1 MERGTPDGPVA
12 QSAVAGRIPL
22 AVVVVDGAGLVSHWS
37 AGARRLFGCP
47 KEEAVG
53 RPAGDLL
60 PVHGA
65 MRESRGAR
73 EAREDHEP
81 HGAYAGLGPD
91 LETSLGG
98 HISYPAAGRARLTGP
113 ARGGSARVDVI
124 WWAYPLVGPGP
135 ERLLVL
141 AADAEALAAHEGPG
155 AGWDVGG
162 EHGERVEGVGRD
174 ERGDRVERLERLER
188 AGWDAPGE
196 QAERV
201 GWVERAGWD
210 ARGERVEGVGRDER
224 GDRVE
229 RLERLERAGWDARGE
244 QAERVGWVERAGWD
258 ARGERVEGVGRDER
272 GDRVERLERLERAG
286 WDAPGEQAERVGWVE
301 RAGWDARGERAG
313 RGEHGERVELAAHE
327 GPGDGWDARGEQ
339 AERAGRD
346 ACSERVERVARAGR
360 DARGEQA
367 KLVEQVERIAPGF
380 ALHTDFPGADELAA
394 RLPEIL
400 PSMSVDD
407 SSRIVAQVLE
417 LGYPVLEFS
426 RHDRVPVTPDWGVA
440 RRDERKARR
449 QRAERAAAYGLPA
462 AEHDAGDDEGE
473 DLEYAAVRERLEF
486 LNEVSGRIGSSL
498 DLSHTILEVSRAVVP
513 RFTDVAGTYLREQVV
528 AGEGFPEGPPDETT
542 LWHRVAVEHTDEP
555 GRWDDVVPVGESMP
569 FPAHTPFFQCM
580 TSGDP
585 VLVPRITEEM
595 GNAIA
600 SQFEK
605 RDIRPLINHR
615 SMLVVPLKARNV
627 VLGFMILLRHR
638 ERPVFNDM
646 DRVTGAELAARA
658 GLVLDNARMYTYQ
671 ESVADTLQDSMLPHI
686 QPRMSGCDIATRYL
700 PGTLLGRVG
709 GDWFDSVKL
718 PGSRTAL
725 VVGDVMGHGL
735 NSAAMMG
742 QLRTA
747 VQTMAALDLPPEQLL
762 RNLDDLAQRLGEHYL
777 ATCLYAVY
785 DPIAGELN
793 LANAGHIPPVLV
805 RAEDGRSELLDL
817 PTGAPIGVGG
827 VPFESV
833 RVRVAPGDRLLMC
846 TDGLVEVRGE
856 DIGVGLAT
864 LTESAAHPAA
874 SMDEACDTI
883 IRALNPH
890 GGRKDDVALLMARL
904 NGIAGDDVARW
915 RLTPE
920 PSEVSRVREL
930 TRAQL
935 RAWSLDALDALGDTA
950 ELLVSELVTNVV
962 RHARSGRLDLRLVRA
977 GTLLCEV
984 EDDDPALPTLL
995 SAGPGDEYGRGLRVV
1010 STLAKEWGTS
1020 RTDSGKTVWFELPLP
1035 RR

>member
-1 MERGTPDGPVA
+1 MERGTPGAPVT
-12 QSAVAGRIPL
+12 QSAASGRIPL

-37 AGARRLFGCP
+37 VGARRLFGYA

-53 RPAGDLL
+53 RPVGDLL

-65 MRESRGAR
+65 IPEDRE
-73 EAREDHEP
+73 P
-81 HGAYAGLGPD
+81 YGAYDGLGPD
-91 LETSLGG
+91 LETSLDGR
-98 HISYPAAGRARLTGP
+98 ISYPAAGRARLTGP
-113 ARGGSARVDVI
+113 GRAPADRLDVL

-141 AADAEALAAHEGPG
+141 AADAT
-155 AGWDVGG
+155 
-162 EHGERVEGVGRD
+162 
-174 ERGDRVERLERLER
+174 RLS
-188 AGWDAPGE
+188 APGE
-196 QAERV
+196 Q
-201 GWVERAGWD
+201 
-210 ARGERVEGVGRDER
+210 EGGGDE
-224 GDRVE
+224 
-229 RLERLERAGWDARGE
+229 
-244 QAERVGWVERAGWD
+244 Q
-258 ARGERVEGVGRDER
+258 
-272 GDRVERLERLERAG
+272 
-286 WDAPGEQAERVGWVE
+286 
-301 RAGWDARGERAG
+301 
-313 RGEHGERVELAAHE
+313 
-327 GPGDGWDARGEQ
+327 
-339 AERAGRD
+339 
-346 ACSERVERVARAGR
+346 
-360 DARGEQA
+360 
-367 KLVEQVERIAPGF
+367 VEQVERIAPGF

-400 PSMSVDD
+400 PSMSVGE
-407 SSRIVAQVLE
+407 SARIVAQVLE

-440 RRDERKARR
+440 RRAERKERR
-449 QRAERAAAYGLPA
+449 RRAAQAAVVGLPA
-462 AEHDAGDDEGE
+462 VPDGVDEEGE

-498 DLSHTILEVSRAVVP
+498 DLSRTIVEVSKAVVP

-528 AGEGFPEGPPDETT
+528 AGEGFPDGAPDETT

-627 VLGFMILLRHR
+627 VLGFMILLRHQ

-785 DPIAGELN
+785 DPIASELH

-805 RAEDGRSELLDL
+805 RAADGRSELLDL

-833 RVRVAPGDRLLMC
+833 LMRVAPGDRLLMC

-874 SMDEACDTI
+874 SMDDACDTI
-883 IRALNPH
+883 IRALNTR

-904 NGIAGDDVARW
+904 NGIAPEDVAHR
-915 RLTPE
+915 RLALD
-920 PSEVSRVREL
+920 PSEVSRARDLV
-930 TRAQL
+930 RAQL
-935 RAWSLDALDALGDTA
+935 RAWSLEALSDAA

-962 RHARSGRLDLRLVRA
+962 RHARSSRIDLRLVRSGA
-977 GTLLCEV
+977 LLCEV
-984 EDDDPALPTLL
+984 EDDDQTLPTLL
-995 SAGPGDEYGRGLRVV
+995 SAGPGDEFGRGLRVV
-1010 STLAKEWGTS
+1010 SALAKEWGTS
-1020 RTDSGKTVWFELPLP
+1020 RTSVGKTVWFELALP

>member
-1 MERGTPDGPVA
+1 MGQGTPDGPVA
-12 QSAVAGRIPL
+12 RGAVAGRMPL
-22 AVVVVDGAGLVSHWS
+22 AVVVVDAAGLVSHWS
-37 AGARRLFGCP
+37 VGARRLFGCARA
-47 KEEAVG
+47 EAIG
-53 RPAGDLL
+53 RPVGDLL

-65 MRESRGAR
+65 IPQ
-73 EAREDHEP
+73 DHEP
-81 HGAYAGLGPD
+81 YGAYDGLGPD
-91 LETSLGG
+91 LETSLDRRV
-98 HISYPAAGRARLTGP
+98 SYPAAGRARLTGP
-113 ARGGSARVDVI
+113 GPRGDRVDVL

-141 AADAEALAAHEGPG
+141 AADAARPAGAEGAPR
-155 AGWDVGG
+155 DGG
-162 EHGERVEGVGRD
+162 
-174 ERGDRVERLERLER
+174 
-188 AGWDAPGE
+188 
-196 QAERV
+196 
-201 GWVERAGWD
+201 
-210 ARGERVEGVGRDER
+210 
-224 GDRVE
+224 
-229 RLERLERAGWDARGE
+229 
-244 QAERVGWVERAGWD
+244 
-258 ARGERVEGVGRDER
+258 
-272 GDRVERLERLERAG
+272 
-286 WDAPGEQAERVGWVE
+286 
-301 RAGWDARGERAG
+301 AG
-313 RGEHGERVELAAHE
+313 RGER
-327 GPGDGWDARGEQ
+327 
-339 AERAGRD
+339 
-346 ACSERVERVARAGR
+346 
-360 DARGEQA
+360 
-367 KLVEQVERIAPGF
+367 VERIAPGF
-380 ALHTDFPGADELAA
+380 ALHTDFPEADELAD

-400 PSMSVDD
+400 PSMSVGE
-407 SSRIVAQVLE
+407 SSRIVSQVLE

-440 RRDERKARR
+440 RRAERKARR
-449 QRAERAAAYGLPA
+449 ERAERDAARGLPGQGP
-462 AEHDAGDDEGE
+462 DDDEGE

-498 DLSHTILEVSRAVVP
+498 DLSRTILEVSRAVVP

-528 AGEGFPEGPPDETT
+528 AGEGFPDGPPDETT

-615 SMLVVPLKARNV
+615 SMLVVPLKARQV

-785 DPIAGELN
+785 DPIAGELC

-805 RAEDGRSELLDL
+805 RADDGRSELLDL

-874 SMDEACDTI
+874 SMDDACDTI
-883 IRALNPH
+883 IRTLAATFADTGS

-904 NGIAGDDVARW
+904 NGIAGEDVAHW
-915 RLTPE
+915 RFALD
-920 PSEVSRVREL
+920 PSEVSRAREL
-930 TRAQL
+930 VRGQL
-935 RAWSLDALDALGDTA
+935 RAWSLQALAGTA

-962 RHARSGRLDLRLVRA
+962 RHSRSSRVDLRLVRS
-977 GTLLCEV
+977 GSLVCEV
-984 EDDDPALPTLL
+984 EDDDHTLPTLL
-995 SAGPGDEYGRGLRVV
+995 SAGPDDEYGRGLGVV
-1010 STLAKEWGTS
+1010 SALAREWGTS
-1020 RTDSGKTVWFELPLP
+1020 RTNSGKTVWCELDLP
-1035 RR
+1035 SR